1 MLVFGML
8 PDIRGDE
15 CALRN
20 YFDVL
25 FQRILERRTGQ
36 RVPETAPLVWFGHVR
51 VSEDDLVT
59 PALVA
64 GGGQL
69 STNSGLKPFLG
80 LVVSNNGFEI
90 VRFCH
95 VSLWMKGYTQ
105 YIRESRATDQK
116 LFAPSKRVFTTLF
129 RAEPNV

>member
-1 MLVFGML
+1 MLVFGMI

-15 CALRN
+15 GALRN

-25 FQRILERRTGQ
+25 FQRKLERRTGQ
-36 RVPETAPLVWFGHVR
+36 RVPDTAPLVWFGHVR

-80 LVVSNNGFEI
+80 LVVSNNGFEF

-95 VSLWMKGYTQ
+95 VSL
-105 YIRESRATDQK
+105 
-116 LFAPSKRVFTTLF
+116 
-129 RAEPNV
+129 